1 MIKKQSILLL
11 IGSGSFATSVHMPNL
26 SSLSS
31 KYKLHAVMNRTGN
44 SAKYVAERYNAS
56 YSTTNYNDILS
67 DPDIDMVLISTR
79 HDSHANLSLKAQ
91 KR

>member
-1 MIKKQSILLL
+1 
-11 IGSGSFATSVHMPNL
+11 
-26 SSLSS
+26 
-31 KYKLHAVMNRTGN
+31 MNRTGN

-79 HDSHANLSLKAQ
+79 HDSHANLSLKALKKVNMSLLKNLWQ
-91 KR
+91 LIEMKQR